1 MIQELTVVKAELAS
15 AKAEGSKHKQ
25 RCDDLQSQNATM
37 TSDLK
42 HSQQSLSSTQ
52 VRAFSLLPTR
62 MMTRKLAGTPLGSPV
77 YYLASH

>member
-1 MIQELTVVKAELAS
+1 VIQELTVVKAELAS
-15 AKAEGSKHKQ
+15 AKAEGRKHKQ

-52 VRAFSLLPTR
+52 VRVFFLSPTR
-62 MMTRKLAGTPLGSPV
+62 MMARKLVGTPLS
-77 YYLASH
+77 

>member
-1 MIQELTVVKAELAS
+1 MVQELTVVKAELAS

-25 RCDDLQSQNATM
+25 RCDDLQSQHATM

-52 VRAFSLLPTR
+52 VRVFFLSPTS

-77 YYLASH
+77 